1 MPDIKLRD
9 GSGVE
14 QTYTGVDTITV
25 PLADGSGNFTYGLT
39 NEELTFSELNYLLTN
54 STVPF
59 FKKDFKRFKF
69 LPSTNNNQKKYL
81 NFNYFVKSLN
91 YEKGIDLSDITIDC
105 DMIDTIYLSYAFDSS
120 YIGKLPHIINANNL
134 CVGNGAIFTNSND
147 VLTETEVLNF
157 LNNFVYQTQNSSV
170 NTNSSNQSCTFSTG
184 SLNNFLNPSNCL
196 KKWHEI
202 INNEQSYSNYTSSP
216 SYNMDGFSRVKELKN
231 IPIPYRNTRAFTSD
245 VHLFGYNSPYFYCT
259 NSIVF
264 ATNNGEPYKLNWKN
278 QVLSLE
284 GNIGSYTYNW
294 DSNWVNYAQGYW
306 EEKNNIFYKTT
317 DLEQA
322 KLNYAKLKTQDN
334 WFSFSSA
341 SGTYEGKTGV
351 YYSKLFSRYNH
362 DSAVETLNSLPD
374 TSEYLATAG
383 GTNTIKFRGYQG
395 ALTDGG
401 AINTLTEEEIA
412 VATAKGWTVTF
423 V

>member
-39 NEELTFSELNYLLTN
+39 DEELTFSDPHYFLTKL
-54 STVPF
+54 TAPI

-69 LPSTNNNQKKYL
+69 SPTTYNGKKC
-81 NFNYFVKSLN
+81 FDFGYFV
-91 YEKGIDLSDITIDC
+91 YEMNIPIELHNITIDANNVQI
-105 DMIDTIYLSYAFDSS
+105 MYASYMFNSS
-120 YIGKLPHIINANNL
+120 KETSLPVIINANNL
-134 CVGNGAIFTNSND
+134 GVGNSAIFTNANSKI
-147 VLTETEVLNF
+147 TETEVLKF
-157 LNNFVYQTQNSSV
+157 LNNFTYQTQNSTY
-170 NTNSSNQSCTFSTG
+170 NTNSSNQNCSFSTG
-184 SLNNFLNPSNCL
+184 TLDNFLNPSNCL

-202 INNEQSYSNYTSSP
+202 INNEQSYSNYTSPP
-216 SYNMDGFSRVKELKN
+216 SYYLDSFRYVKELKN
-231 IPIPYRNTRAFTSD
+231 IPLPYRNTRAFTSD
-245 VHLFGYNSPYFYCT
+245 VRVFGYNTPDFYCT
-259 NSIVF
+259 NSITF

-278 QVLSLE
+278 QVFKLTSH
-284 GNIGSYTYNW
+284 IGSYNYAWNLNW
-294 DSNWVNYAQGYW
+294 IDYAQGYW
-306 EEKNNIFYKTT
+306 KEENNVFYNTT

-322 KLNYAKLKTQDN
+322 KLNYAKLKNQDN
-334 WFSFSSA
+334 WFSLSSKT
-341 SGTYEGKTGV
+341 GTYEGKSGV

-383 GTNTIKFRGYQG
+383 GTNTIQFIGYQG

>member
-39 NEELTFSELNYLLTN
+39 DEELTFSNFHYLINKATYPLL
-54 STVPF
+54 
-59 FKKDFKRFKF
+59 KKDFKRFKF
-69 LPSTNNNQKKYL
+69 IPNASQSRKVFYD
-81 NFNYFVKSLN
+81 FEYFVNEVREEL
-91 YEKGIDLSDITIDC
+91 DLSDITIDASRV
-105 DMIDTIYLSYAFDSS
+105 TSIYLSYAFNSS
-120 YIGKLPHIINANNL
+120 DVKKLPVIINANNL
-134 CVGNGAIFTNSND
+134 AISNASVVTNANY
-147 VLTETEVLNF
+147 VLTEEEMLTF
-157 LNNFVYQTQNSSV
+157 LNNFTYQVQQSSANS
-170 NTNSSNQSCTFSTG
+170 NSSNQNCTFFSG
-184 SLNNFLNPSNCL
+184 ELRNFLNPSNCL

-216 SYNMDGFSRVKELKN
+216 SYDIDKLNYVKELKN
-231 IPIPYRNTRAFTSD
+231 IPIPYRNTNAFTSD
-245 VHLFGYNSPYFYCT
+245 VHLFGYSAPSFYCT
-259 NSIVF
+259 NSVAF

-278 QVLSLE
+278 QVFQLNGYLGCYS
-284 GNIGSYTYNW
+284 GSW
-294 DSNWVNYAQGYW
+294 SDSYFNFAQGYW
-306 EEKNNIFYKTT
+306 KEKNNVFYNTT

-322 KLNYAKLKTQDN
+322 KLNYAKLKNQDD
-334 WFSFSSA
+334 WFSFSLA
-341 SGTYEGKTGV
+341 RGTYEGKSNV
-351 YYSKLFSRYNH
+351 YYNKLFSRYNH

-383 GTNTIKFRGYQG
+383 GTNTIKFTGYQG

>member
-39 NEELTFSELNYLLTN
+39 DEELTFSDPHYLITSLTA
-54 STVPF
+54 PI

-69 LPSTNNNQKKYL
+69 VPTTYNRKKC
-81 NFNYFVKSLN
+81 FDFGYFVSDVSNPIELQ
-91 YEKGIDLSDITIDC
+91 DITIDAK
-105 DMIDTIYLSYAFDSS
+105 DVQIMYVSYMFNSS
-120 YIGKLPHIINANNL
+120 KVKSLPVIVNANNL
-134 CVGNGAIFTNSND
+134 CVGNSIMLANSNS
-147 VLTETEVLNF
+147 VITETEVLKF
-157 LNNFVYQTQNSSV
+157 LNNFTYQIGGTSHNI
-170 NTNSSNQSCTFSTG
+170 NSSNQSCVFSSG
-184 SLNNFLNPSNCL
+184 SLDNFLIPSNCL

-216 SYNMDGFSRVKELKN
+216 SYNLDSFRYVKELRN
-231 IPIPYRNTRAFTSD
+231 IPLPYRNTNAFTSD
-245 VHLFGYNSPYFYCT
+245 IRVFGYNFPSFYCT
-259 NSIVF
+259 NSITF

-278 QVLSLE
+278 QVFKLT
-284 GNIGSYTYNW
+284 GYIGRDS
-294 DSNWVNYAQGYW
+294 SNWNSNYVNYAQGYW
-306 EEKNNIFYKTT
+306 EEKNNVFYNTT

-322 KLNYAKLKTQDN
+322 KLNYDKLKAQDN

-341 SGTYEGKTGV
+341 RGTYEGTSNV
-351 YYSKLFSRYNH
+351 YYSNLFSRYNH
-362 DSAVETLNSLPD
+362 DSAVETLNTLPD
-374 TSEYLATAG
+374 TSEYLTTAG
-383 GTNTIKFRGYQG
+383 GTNTIQFYGIQG

>member
-25 PLADGSGNFTYGLT
+25 PLADGSGNFTYGFT
-39 NEELTFSELNYLLTN
+39 DEELTFSNFHYLINNATYPLL
-54 STVPF
+54 
-59 FKKDFKRFKF
+59 KKDFKRFKF
-69 LPSTNNNQKKYL
+69 IPNSSQSRRVFYD
-81 NFNYFVKSLN
+81 FEYFVN
-91 YEKGIDLSDITIDC
+91 DVKGELDLSDITIDASGV
-105 DMIDTIYLSYAFDSS
+105 TRIYLSYAFNSS
-120 YIGKLPHIINANNL
+120 DVKKLPVIINANNL
-134 CVGNGAIFTNSND
+134 AISNASVVTNANY
-147 VLTETEVLNF
+147 VLTEEEMLTF
-157 LNNFVYQTQNSSV
+157 LNNFTYQVQQSSANS
-170 NTNSSNQSCTFSTG
+170 NSGNQSCTFFQG
-184 SLNNFLNPSNCL
+184 ELRNFLNPSNCF

-202 INNEQSYSNYTSSP
+202 INNEQSYSNYTSNP
-216 SYNMDGFSRVKELKN
+216 SYDIDKLNYVKELKN
-231 IPIPYRNTRAFTSD
+231 IPIPYRNTNAFTSD
-245 VHLFGYNSPYFYCT
+245 VHLFGYSTPSFYCT
-259 NSIVF
+259 NSVAF

-278 QVLSLE
+278 QVFQLNGYLGCYSSSWSD
-284 GNIGSYTYNW
+284 SYFNF
-294 DSNWVNYAQGYW
+294 AQGYW
-306 EEKNNIFYKTT
+306 KEKNNVFYNTT

-322 KLNYAKLKTQDN
+322 KLNYAKLKNQDD

-341 SGTYEGKTGV
+341 RGTYEGKSNV
-351 YYSKLFSRYNH
+351 YYNKLFSRYNH

-383 GTNTIKFRGYQG
+383 GTNTIKFIGYQG